1 MRQTHPMYHSLLQ
14 ISHDGFIRFRAQID
28 QHSRHETI
36 VHMILVADAHALLRH
51 ADPIAGDEL
60 S

>member
-1 MRQTHPMYHSLLQ
+1 MDHSLLQ

-28 QHSRHETI
+28 QHARHETI
-36 VHMILVADAHALLRH
+36 VHMLIVADAHALLRH
-51 ADPIAGDEL
+51 ADTIAGDEL